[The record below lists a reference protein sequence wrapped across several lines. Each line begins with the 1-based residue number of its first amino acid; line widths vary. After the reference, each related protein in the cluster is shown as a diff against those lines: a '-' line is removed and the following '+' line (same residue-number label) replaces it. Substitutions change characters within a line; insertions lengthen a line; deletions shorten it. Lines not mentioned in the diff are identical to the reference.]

1 MPSAEITSVE
11 RTTMQ
16 LLKQLREADVRDVKD
31 TLIDITADGVIS
43 NDERSELEKI
53 LEYLDGLIKAAGELR
68 LIGKKVLNG
77 DCQSE

>member
-1 MPSAEITSVE
+1 
-11 RTTMQ
+11 MQ

-43 NDERSELEKI
+43 DDERPELEKI

-77 DCQSE
+77 DRQSE

>member
-1 MPSAEITSVE
+1 
-11 RTTMQ
+11 MQ